1 MRNISESKRMQ
12 TKLLCGFGGG
22 HFLAIN
28 IVVKCHVVLL
38 LLQETKH
45 NID

>member
-1 MRNISESKRMQ
+1 MLSKLRR
-12 TKLLCGFGGG
+12 GFGGG
-22 HFLAIN
+22 HFLGLN
-28 IVVKCHVVLL
+28 IVFKCHAVLL

>member
-1 MRNISESKRMQ
+1 MQ
-12 TKLLCGFGGG
+12 NKLRCVFGGG
-22 HFLAIN
+22 EFLAIN

>member
-1 MRNISESKRMQ
+1 MQSKLRCQ
-12 TKLLCGFGGG
+12 FGGG
-22 HFLAIN
+22 HFLGIN
-28 IVVKCHVVLL
+28 IVVKCHAVLL